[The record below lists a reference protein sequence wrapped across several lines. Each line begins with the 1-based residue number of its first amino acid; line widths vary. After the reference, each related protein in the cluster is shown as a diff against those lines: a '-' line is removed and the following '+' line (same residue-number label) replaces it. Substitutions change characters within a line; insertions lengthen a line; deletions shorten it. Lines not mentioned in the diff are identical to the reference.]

1 MARLNPHKGDVL
13 ANLDPADARLRQV
26 FALIPQL
33 NITQIDFLCLYIYSR
48 ENRQMR
54 LMAVQNNAH
63 ITEHTY
69 SELLPWIERH
79 LSRNVDK
86 AVYAPILNIPD
97 CELQGCIIYP
107 LLSNSGDI
115 LGIFFFFYRQALINP
130 QGHVQELR
138 HIALYA
144 QTILQ
149 NDQFVSQL
157 VFAQAVFNAS
167 QAIIKN
173 PAPDNLIRVLRDYVF
188 DGHITNCALGL
199 FSPGISEIKQ
209 RRFESV
215 QIIASWSKR
224 FGDGV
229 AVGEH
234 IPIEFFTPYQTEVK
248 DGAVVSLSNISHIK
262 SDLNI
267 PKGLRDIVNQSN
279 VKTLNLLFLTSEQR
293 PLGVMFLTSDDNAP
307 PPAYEMQVYKSIS
320 DLLTLGVVVNELKRY
335 LDNVTQGRSV
345 ILESVL
351 EAVVLVTPDDARIF
365 AYNQQFVKF
374 LQSPP
379 PDLRELCL
387 WDILP
392 MLRTEP
398 PARDQLIHAWQSIP
412 QRSNQI
418 EEGEI
423 TLFSPEN
430 SARAIK
436 WYTAPVYRTGLVVGR
451 IFTFYDVTQERDAL
465 RFQHELWMRVSHEFR
480 TPLTAVMG
488 YSQLLQSYNDDELV
502 TEGRDKLKIIQDS
515 TKRMN
520 DMLRELLDMSQAS
533 MGETILMRSRVNIP
547 ELLHHVYDRLAL
559 QFQEKGQTVT
569 ILASSDLPSVLC
581 DQRRIDQVVSNLMTN
596 AIKYAPKNSQVT
608 ITVRLLANDAQ
619 APKHAPQGVITPCLM
634 VSVID
639 AGVGVKA
646 DEVQKI
652 FVPFYRT
659 NHAKHVGAEGV
670 GLGLAICKTFIEL
683 HHGKIWATP
692 STPKNRGGQF
702 YFTLPIDP
710 PA

>member
-1 MARLNPHKGDVL
+1 MAHLNSHDGDVL
-13 ANLDPADARLRQV
+13 ANLDPADTRLRQV

-33 NITQIDFLCLYIYSR
+33 NIAQIDFLCLYIYSR

-54 LMAVQNNAH
+54 LMAVQNTAQ

-69 SELLPWIERH
+69 SALLPWIERH

-86 AVYAPILNIPD
+86 VVYAPILNIED
-97 CELQGCIIYP
+97 CELQGCIVYP
-107 LLSNSGDI
+107 LLADSGEV
-115 LGIFFFFYRQALINP
+115 LGIFFFCYRQALINP
-130 QGHVQELR
+130 QVQFLELK
-138 HIALYA
+138 HIALFA
-144 QTILQ
+144 QSILQ
-149 NDQFVSQL
+149 NDQYVSQL

-234 IPIEFFTPYQTEVK
+234 IPITFFAPYESEVEHGRVISLTELDVLK
-248 DGAVVSLSNISHIK
+248 IDMT
-262 SDLNI
+262 I
-267 PKGLRDIVNQSN
+267 PQGIRDIVNQPN

-293 PLGVMFLTSDDNAP
+293 PLGVMFLTSDDHAP
-307 PPAYEMQVYKSIS
+307 PPIYEMQVYKSIS

-351 EAVVLVTPDDARIF
+351 EAIVLVTPDDARIF
-365 AYNQQFVKF
+365 AYNQQFAKF
-374 LQSPP
+374 LHNPP
-379 PDLRELCL
+379 FDLRELCL

-392 MLRTEP
+392 MLRTDST
-398 PARDQLIHAWQSIP
+398 ARDKLISVWRAIP
-412 QRSNQI
+412 ERSNQM

-423 TLFSPEN
+423 TLLSQEN
-430 SARAIK
+430 TERAIK
-436 WYTAPVYRTGLVVGR
+436 WYTAPVYREKMVVGR

-488 YSQLLQSYNDDELV
+488 YSQLLRSYDDTELL
-502 TEGRDKLKIIQDS
+502 TEGRDKLGIIQDS

-533 MGETILMRSRVNIP
+533 MGETILMRSYVNIA
-547 ELLHHVYDRLAL
+547 ELLQNVQNRLAL
-559 QFQEKGQTVT
+559 QFKEKTQIVS
-569 ILASSDLPSVLC
+569 IVASGDLPSILC
-581 DQRRIDQVVSNLMTN
+581 DQRRIDQVISNLLSN
-596 AIKYAPKNSQVT
+596 ANKYAPQNSQVT
-608 ITVRLLANDAQ
+608 VTARLIANHAQ
-619 APKHAPQGVITPCLM
+619 LPKHAPQGVITPCVM
-634 VSVID
+634 VSVSD
-639 AGVGVKA
+639 EGVGVSMS
-646 DEVQKI
+646 DVQKI
-652 FVPFYRT
+652 FVPFYRA
-659 NHAKHVGAEGV
+659 NHAKNIGAEGV

-683 HHGKIWATP
+683 HHGKIWAIP
-692 STPKNRGGQF
+692 STTKNRGGHF
-702 YFTLPIDP
+702 YFTLPIEP
-710 PA
+710 MA

>member
-1 MARLNPHKGDVL
+1 MTHFNSYDGDVL
-13 ANLDPADARLRQV
+13 ANLDPSDVRLRQM

-33 NITQIDFLCLYIYSR
+33 QITPIDFVCLYIYSR

-54 LMAVQNNAH
+54 LTAVQNFTN
-63 ITEHTY
+63 ITERTY
-69 SELLPWIERH
+69 SVLLGWIERH

-86 AVYAPILNIPD
+86 VVYAPILNLVD
-97 CELQGCIIYP
+97 CELHGCIIYP
-107 LLSNSGDI
+107 LLADSGEV
-115 LGIFFFFYRQALINP
+115 LGVFFFFYRQALMNP
-130 QGHVQELR
+130 QIQFLELKP
-138 HIALYA
+138 IALFA

-149 NDQFVSQL
+149 NDHYVAQL

-167 QAIIKN
+167 QTIIKN

-209 RRFESV
+209 RQFESV

-229 AVGEH
+229 AVGDH
-234 IPIEFFTPYQTEVK
+234 IPIAFFAPYKNEVEQ
-248 DGAVVSLSNISHIK
+248 GRVVSLTQLD
-262 SDLNI
+262 DLKMNTSI
-267 PKGLRDIVNQSN
+267 PQGIREIINQSD

-351 EAVVLVTPDDARIF
+351 EAIILVTPDDARIF

-374 LQSPP
+374 LNNPP
-379 PDLRELCL
+379 TDLRELCL
-387 WDILP
+387 WDVLS
-392 MLRTEP
+392 MLRADVS
-398 PARDQLIHAWQSIP
+398 ARDKLIGAWRAIP
-412 QRSNQI
+412 ERSNQI

-430 SARAIK
+430 TERAIK
-436 WYTAPVYRTGLVVGR
+436 WYTAPVYRDKIVVGR

-488 YSQLLQSYNDDELV
+488 YSQLLRSYNDAELL
-502 TEGRDKLKIIQDS
+502 TEGREKLAIIQDS

-520 DMLRELLDMSQAS
+520 DMLRELLDMTQAN
-533 MGETILMRSRVNIP
+533 MGETILMRSYVNLP
-547 ELLHHVYDRLAL
+547 ELIHNVQNRLAL
-559 QFQEKGQTVT
+559 QFKEKSQTVN
-569 ILASSDLPSVLC
+569 IVVSGDIPLVWC
-581 DQRRIDQVVSNLMTN
+581 DQRRIDQVISNLFTN
-596 AIKYAPKNSQVT
+596 ANKYAPPNSQ
-608 ITVRLLANDAQ
+608 ITVSIRFVTTSVQL
-619 APKHAPQGVITPCLM
+619 PKHAPLGVITPCVM
-634 VSVID
+634 ISIVD
-639 AGVGVKA
+639 EGAGVSAA
-646 DEVQKI
+646 DAQKI
-652 FVPFYRT
+652 FVPFYRA
-659 NHAKHVGAEGV
+659 NYAKSIGAEGV
-670 GLGLAICKTFIEL
+670 GLGLAICKTFVEL
-683 HHGKIWATP
+683 HHGKIWVVP
-692 STPKNRGGQF
+692 STPKQRGGYF
-702 YFTLPIDP
+702 HFTLPLEF